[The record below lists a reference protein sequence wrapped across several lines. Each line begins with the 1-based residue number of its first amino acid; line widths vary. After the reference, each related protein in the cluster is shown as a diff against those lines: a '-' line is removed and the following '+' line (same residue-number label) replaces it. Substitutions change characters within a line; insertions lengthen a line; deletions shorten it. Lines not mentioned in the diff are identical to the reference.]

1 VIKELNEFNYHQ
13 TISEMPGISLV
24 FFSGPHCGSCHH
36 LRDLLIAH
44 YQEFVAHFKQFH
56 VFEVKA
62 DKAGALVNEFNVFH
76 LPTIFLYKEGEFH
89 CELQAIAQPKS
100 IIKAIEYA
108 LKQPAQEEP

>member
-1 VIKELNEFNYHQ
+1 MIKELNEFNYHQ

-36 LRDLLIAH
+36 LRDLLATH
-44 YQEFVAHFKQFH
+44 FQEFVAHFKQFH

-100 IIKAIEYA
+100 IIKAIEHA
-108 LKQPAQEEP
+108 LKQPAEEEP